1 MDTQVMA
8 GPAAAAS
15 LAAHQYSDGTWEEVD
30 PVEEAVAW
38 LKAELEEAYDRIA
51 ELETELEVSKNEW
64 SFKDHTIAPK
74 HHSNYRGRSGK

>member
-1 MDTQVMA
+1 MA
-8 GPAAAAS
+8 GPAAVAAAAAS
-15 LAAHQYSDGTWEEVD
+15 LASHQYSVSWEEVD